1 MDFEPQ
7 NTGETATS
15 SFEFAEPAPRKS
27 LEILRDAEAL
37 LRRPTVAAITPILPA
52 NISRRLEEVNV
63 VADNTLN
70 GLAEIDIEQISDWEL
85 RPARIQVGLSFVGF
99 SALMVIILLLYLNTL
114 YPELSPIE
122 QVARYWYEYI
132 WFVNVGVAGMF
143 VLGREAMR
151 PVQKPKKRKHK
162 IYRYR

>member
-7 NTGETATS
+7 NTVETATS
-15 SFEFAEPAPRKS
+15 GFEFAEPTPRKS

-37 LRRPTVAAITPILPA
+37 LRRPTVAAITPILPPSL
-52 NISRRLEEVNV
+52 SRRLEKVNI

-70 GLAEIDIEQISDWEL
+70 ELAEIDVEQISDWEL

-99 SALMVIILLLYLNTL
+99 SALMVIVLLLYLNTL
-114 YPELSPIE
+114 HPELNPIE
-122 QVARYWYEYI
+122 QVARYWYQYVC
-132 WFVNVGVAGMF
+132 FVNVGVAGML

-151 PVQKPKKRKHK
+151 PVQKSKRRKRKIK
-162 IYRYR
+162 I

>member
-1 MDFEPQ
+1 MDLESQ
-7 NTGETATS
+7 NTAQTS
-15 SFEFAEPAPRKS
+15 TESLEFAKPTPRKS

-37 LRRPTVAAITPILPA
+37 LRRPTVAAIVPILPA
-52 NISRRLEEVNV
+52 KIRTRLEAANT

-70 GLAEIDIEQISDWEL
+70 QLAEIDVDQISDWEL

-99 SALMVIILLLYLNTL
+99 SALMVIILLLYLSTL
-114 YPELSPIE
+114 HPELSSTQ
-122 QVARYWYEYI
+122 QVAKYWYQYI

-151 PVQKPKKRKHK
+151 PVQKPKKKKRKLNN
-162 IYRYR
+162 

>member
-1 MDFEPQ
+1 MDLESQ
-7 NTGETATS
+7 NTAQTATE
-15 SFEFAEPAPRKS
+15 SFEFAEPTHRKS

-37 LRRPTVAAITPILPA
+37 LRRPTVAAIVPILPA
-52 NISRRLEEVNV
+52 NISRRLEEANI

-70 GLAEIDIEQISDWEL
+70 ELAEIDVEQISDWEL

-114 YPELSPIE
+114 HPELNPVE
-122 QVARYWYEYI
+122 QVAKYWHQYI

-151 PVQKPKKRKHK
+151 PVQKPKKRKRK
-162 IYRYR
+162 IYR